1 MLRSQTFILGFLGI
15 LGFFG
20 FLPHAFAY
28 PEITLRYQHHIYKVD
43 PDVYAS
49 WHAPKERWTYEG
61 TEVVPPAA
69 LRING
74 DRLPPL
80 PQGLIRSF
88 EPSWNIPAI
97 VETLQQKIAP
107 KVDRPAEDVTIKR
120 NASGAVVFE
129 GVGMIGRTLDTEASA
144 KLIAAAI
151 ERGIQDVEL
160 VIREELPTVTV
171 EDPVLQREGIKE
183 IVTIGESSYAGS
195 PLPRRH
201 NISVGLSKF
210 NGHIIPKGA
219 VFSFNEVLGPVDGS
233 TGYWKELVI
242 MGEHTLP
249 EYGGGLCQVSTTAYR
264 GIWEYG
270 FPIVNRR
277 NHSFAVSYYS
287 PQGTDATI
295 YPPNTDMKFLN
306 DGPGA
311 LLIQTHQVGDRAY
324 FIYYGT
330 RDDRKT
336 EVVGPYTWDFRTP
349 PPDRT
354 DYTTDI
360 PVGTSRKAGE
370 RHPGLKA
377 QWFRIVR
384 ASDDAE
390 EKIESV
396 FSAYEARPFI
406 TQVGVASLTEKPL
419 APPSW
424 LGPEWDEETNIP

>member
-1 MLRSQTFILGFLGI
+1 MDRIFFISGLFIFLLI
-15 LGFFG
+15 
-20 FLPHAFAY
+20 PADAFAY
-28 PEITLRYQHHIYKVD
+28 PEITLRYQHHIFKVD
-43 PDVYAS
+43 PDGYSS
-49 WHAPKERWTYEG
+49 WHTPKERWTYHG
-61 TEVVPPAA
+61 KEVMPPAA
-69 LRING
+69 LRIDG

-80 PQGLIRSF
+80 PQGLVRSY
-88 EPSWNIPAI
+88 EPSWNILAI
-97 VETLQQKIAP
+97 AETLNKQIAP
-107 KVDRPAEDVTIKR
+107 KIDRAAEDVTIKK
-120 NASGAVVFE
+120 NASGGIVFE

-144 KLIAAAI
+144 ALIAAAI
-151 ERGIQDVEL
+151 DRGIQDVEL
-160 VIREELPTVTV
+160 VMRETMSTVTV
-171 EDPVLQREGIKE
+171 EDPDLQKQGIKE

-210 NGHIIPKGA
+210 NGHVIPKDA
-219 VFSFNEVLGPVDGS
+219 VFSFNEVLGPVDET

-277 NHSFAVSYYS
+277 NHSFAVSYYA

-295 YPPNTDMKFLN
+295 YPPHTDMKFLN
-306 DGPGA
+306 DGPAA

-336 EVVGPYTWDFRTP
+336 EVVGPYTWDFRAP
-349 PPDRT
+349 PPDRI
-354 DYTTDI
+354 DYTTEI

-370 RHPGLKA
+370 KHPGLKA
-377 QWFRIVR
+377 QWFRIVK
-384 ASDDAE
+384 STDNAE

-406 TQVGVASLTEKPL
+406 TQVGVASLSEKPL
-419 APPSW
+419 DPPSW
-424 LGPEWDEETNIP
+424 LGPEWDEETAN